1 MVVFAIDATRYRKI
15 KRDDVLNILEAAEL
29 KPDQFIAHRNN
40 TFTAKFLKA
49 KLPSLTKNRYETR
62 LEEQSEHDLAI
73 FKRPTRLDRGKYVT
87 LNFGFVAMERLGI
100 DLDASTNGHSNGK
113 HKPAFAAEGDLA
125 TTVRM
130 IGIVRDMKQLTQ
142 YTRDIVENDSN
153 RAPALVALAEL
164 EKQVNRM
171 ADGLHRMIRTNG
183 MSV

>member
-1 MVVFAIDATRYRKI
+1 MAVMAIDATRYRKI
-15 KRDDVLNILEAAEL
+15 KRDEVLNLLESIDL

-49 KLPSLTKNRYETR
+49 KLPSLKQNGYELR

-87 LNFGFVAMERLGI
+87 LNFGFVVMERLGI
-100 DLDASTNGHSNGK
+100 DLATGTGSNGN
-113 HKPAFAAEGDLA
+113 HKPAPDAVGDLA
-125 TTVRM
+125 MTVQM

-142 YTRDIVENDSN
+142 YTRDIVEKNEH
-153 RAPALVALAEL
+153 REPALVALAEL

-171 ADGLHRMIRTNG
+171 ADGLHQMIRTNG
-183 MSV
+183 ISV